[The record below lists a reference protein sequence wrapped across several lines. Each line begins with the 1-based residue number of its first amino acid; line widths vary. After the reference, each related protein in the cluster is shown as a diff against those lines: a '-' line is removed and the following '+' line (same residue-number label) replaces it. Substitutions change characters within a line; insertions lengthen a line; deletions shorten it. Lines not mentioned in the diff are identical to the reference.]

1 LSLMGCPQLTAGNKI
16 ELSDFGVLSGQWLID
31 KSMHKLTRSGGY
43 TTEIDISRGPA
54 TSQ

>member
-1 LSLMGCPQLTAGNKI
+1 
-16 ELSDFGVLSGQWLID
+16 
-31 KSMHKLTRSGGY
+31 HKLTRSGGY

>member
-1 LSLMGCPQLTAGNKI
+1 
-16 ELSDFGVLSGQWLID
+16 
-31 KSMHKLTRSGGY
+31 LTRSGGY

>member
-1 LSLMGCPQLTAGNKI
+1 
-16 ELSDFGVLSGQWLID
+16 GVLSGQWLID

-54 TSQ
+54 TRRTFRAVAD

>member
-1 LSLMGCPQLTAGNKI
+1 
-16 ELSDFGVLSGQWLID
+16 
-31 KSMHKLTRSGGY
+31 KLTRSGGY